1 MSGTNLHR
9 LPGTPED
16 FSPLPSLRREIRSEM
31 TETAARNQEEY
42 HNIRTVRR
50 NQNISLANCAR
61 RLGLT
66 TTEARFQEQPTT
78 DLSISQL
85 MAWKEALDVP
95 LTELLPEN
103 ETLCNPIRNRAL
115 LIKVMKT
122 AKQILQSTKESR
134 VHNMAIT
141 LVDQLVHLM
150 PELHEVPSWPEIGQ
164 SHENRDYGVAAYRR
178 FDVDIADQMDYDA
191 P

>member
-9 LPGTPED
+9 LPGTTDD
-16 FSPLPSLRREIRSEM
+16 FSPLPSLPREIRSRIS
-31 TETAARNQEEY
+31 ETASENQEEY
-42 HNIRTVRR
+42 HNVRMVRR

-66 TTEARFQEQPTT
+66 TAEARYQEQPST

-85 MAWKEALDVP
+85 MAWKDVLDIP
-95 LTELLPEN
+95 LVELLPEN
-103 ETLCNPIRNRAL
+103 EILNNPIRNRAL
-115 LIKVMKT
+115 LVKVMKT
-122 AKQILQSTKESR
+122 AKQILQTAKESR
-134 VHNMAIT
+134 IHNMAIT

-150 PELHEVPSWPEIGQ
+150 PELREVSSWPEIGQ

-178 FDVDIADQMDYDA
+178 FDVDIAEQMDYDS